1 MNIPT
6 DDQNIFL
13 ENIIDTIRESLII
26 LDEQMRV
33 LTVNRSFLTQFQIT
47 LEETEGQLVY
57 DLGNGQWDIPML
69 HYLLENIIPYQTIFE
84 NFEVRHQFETIGEK
98 VMQLNARRLVRANGK
113 SAMILLAIEDITD
126 KYIMKQQLQES
137 ETLYRKFT
145 EEANSI
151 VIGLDSNG
159 IIRFFN
165 HFSEKVFGYHRNE
178 VIGKQFLGTILPSV
192 DCRGNDYT
200 TIVNEFL
207 IKPEKFYAQE
217 CEGIRKDGSKVWFSF
232 STKGIRA
239 TNGTVSEIII
249 NGNDIT
255 ELQEARHQLKEKS
268 VMLDTLLTFIP
279 DGVIVCDAGNIVRY
293 TSRNIE
299 GILKL
304 SAESLLN
311 TSGNECLQKIKLYH
325 SDGSRITSH
334 EELPMYKV
342 VQCGKPCSE
351 HDLFLKLDGSTR
363 TVSIDA
369 APIFDPFNNVTG
381 AVGVWHDVTDQ
392 KSVERALRESE
403 NLFRAAVENY
413 TSLFVIYDKNRRMQY
428 MNKFGL
434 HITGLNEKQIAGK
447 IDEEI
452 LPPVVYKHY
461 LPYLIR
467 AIETKEKQHF
477 EFDLT
482 INDDFYSYI
491 NDYVPLLNE
500 NGEIYQVLSIAMD
513 ITDRKKAEKAMK
525 ESEERF
531 RTLADNISQLAW
543 MADTNG
549 SIFWFNKR
557 WYEYTGTTYEEIKQK
572 GLSIIVDPD
581 YFEKVMSGYVESIKK
596 GTPWTATFPMR
607 KYDGSYRWFLS
618 HAMPIYDDNHTIVR
632 WFGTNTDVTDLRETQ
647 QQLRDAAERFQRMMA
662 SNIIGLAI
670 VDLDGPIL
678 SGNRYYYNLT
688 GYSEEEFTKKQVT
701 WKSITPPEYLPLD
714 YNAMKEMLQNGS
726 CTPYEKE
733 YIRKDG
739 NRVWV
744 LIAFTALPG
753 SENRCIAYIL
763 DISDRKYA
771 LKEAQQRRAEIEAI
785 LNSIPDGYIIL
796 NPEGYIEKM
805 NERARSII
813 GWTEQIAALPAEER
827 IGKLHFL
834 NEAGERYP
842 IEQIP
847 SWRALH
853 GETVRE
859 MILQLKLNNK
869 SIWLTSSASPIVF
882 DGKMLGAI
890 LEFSDITELHKL
902 QEQITDERNFVNA
915 ILQTSGALIAVLDNN
930 LRIMRFNKMC
940 EEITGFTADEVKN
953 RSILDMLI
961 PEEEQE
967 ALLKAAQR
975 FNRDE
980 PVLEHENH
988 WKTKSGKKHF
998 IRWRNTA
1005 WFDSVGNVKII
1016 IATGIDIT
1024 DRMQLEQ
1031 QLRTFKS
1038 RLELRAE
1045 ELAEANR
1052 DLESFS
1058 YSVSH
1063 DLRSPLNAVKGFT
1076 SILEEDFY
1084 ENLNGEGHEYLQRI
1098 KSGIDK
1104 MTELINDILNLS
1116 KIGRQEVKREE
1127 IDLSSM
1133 VRNYLKDLASIEPG
1147 RNTEFIIEEG
1157 VTTNADPRLVHVEL
1171 ENLLRNAWKFTS
1183 KKDVTRIE
1191 FGSRHL
1197 DGKTVFYVKDNGI
1210 GFDQK
1215 FAENIFEPFRRVHSE
1230 KEFSGTG
1237 IGLSIV
1243 QRVVKKHNGEVWAE
1257 GTPGMGA
1264 AFYFTLGR

>member
-1 MNIPT
+1 MNIPN
-6 DDQNIFL
+6 DDQRIFL
-13 ENIIDTIRESLII
+13 ENIIDTIQESLIV

-33 LTVNRSFLTQFQIT
+33 LTVNRSFLTQFQVSP
-47 LEETEGQLVY
+47 EETEGRLIY
-57 DLGNGQWDIPML
+57 YLGNGQWDIPQL
-69 HYLLENIIPYQTIFE
+69 HDLLENIIPHQTRFE
-84 NFEVRHQFETIGEK
+84 NFEVQHRFETIGEK
-98 VMQLNARRLVRANGK
+98 VMQLNARRLVRADGK

-126 KYIMKQQLQES
+126 RYNMRQQLQES

-151 VIGLDSNG
+151 VIGLDRNG
-159 IIRFFN
+159 IISFFN
-165 HFSEKVFGYHRNE
+165 RFSEKLFGYQRNE
-178 VIGKQFLGTILPSV
+178 VIGKPFLGTILPSV
-192 DCRGNDYT
+192 DCRSNDYN
-200 TIVNEFL
+200 TIVNEIL

-239 TNGTVSEIII
+239 LNGTVSEIII
-249 NGNDIT
+249 DGNDIT
-255 ELQEARHQLKEKS
+255 ELQEARLQLKENS
-268 VMLDTLLTFIP
+268 AMLDTLLTFIP
-279 DGVIVCDAGNIVRY
+279 DGVIVCDAENIIRY
-293 TSRNIE
+293 TSRSIE
-299 GILKL
+299 KIFNLP
-304 SAESLLN
+304 AEYLLN

-325 SDGSRITSH
+325 SDGSQITSP

-351 HDLFLKLDGSTR
+351 YELFLQLDGTTK

-369 APIFDPFNNVTG
+369 APIFDTNHQVTG

-392 KSVERALRESE
+392 KNVERALRESE

-413 TSLFVIYDKNRRMQY
+413 TSLFVIYNKNRRMQY

-434 HITGLNEKQIAGK
+434 HITGLSEKQIAGK

-452 LPPVVYKHY
+452 IPPEIYKHY

-467 AIETKEKQHF
+467 AIETKKKQHF

-482 INDDFYSYI
+482 VNGNFYSYI

-500 NGEIYQVLSIAMD
+500 NGEVYQILSIAMD
-513 ITDRKKAEKAMK
+513 ITERKKAEKAMK

-557 WYEYTGTTYEEIKQK
+557 WYEYTGTTHDEIKQK

-581 YFEKVMSGYVESIKK
+581 YFEEVMSGYVESVKSGK
-596 GTPWTATFPMR
+596 PWTATFPMR

-618 HAMPIYDDNHTIVR
+618 HAMPIYNGDHTIIR
-632 WFGTNTDVTDLRETQ
+632 WFGTNTDVTDLREVQ
-647 QQLRDAAERFQRMMA
+647 QQLHVAAERFQRMMS
-662 SNIIGLAI
+662 SNIIGLVIA
-670 VDLDGPIL
+670 DFDGSII
-678 SGNRYYYNLT
+678 SGNDYYYNLT
-688 GYSEEEFTKKQVT
+688 GYTEEEFTKKLVT
-701 WKSITPPEYLPLD
+701 WKSITPPEYLPMD
-714 YNAMKEMLQNGS
+714 YHAIDQMRQNGS
-726 CTPYEKE
+726 FPPYEKE

-739 NRVWV
+739 TRIWV

-771 LKEAQQRRAEIEAI
+771 LKEAQQRHAEIEAI
-785 LNSIPDGYIIL
+785 LNSITDGYIIM
-796 NPEGYIEKM
+796 NPEGYIEQM
-805 NERARSII
+805 NERARSMI

-859 MILQLKLNNK
+859 MILQLKFNNK

-890 LEFSDITELHKL
+890 LEFADITELHKL
-902 QEQITDERNFVNA
+902 QEQIAEERNFVNA
-915 ILQTSGALIAVLDNN
+915 ILQTSGALITILDNN
-930 LRIMRFNKMC
+930 LRIIRFNKTC

-953 RSILDMLI
+953 RSILDLFI
-961 PEEEQE
+961 PEEEQD
-967 ALLKAAQR
+967 ALLKAAQH

-1005 WFDSVGNVKII
+1005 WFDADGNVKII

-1024 DRMQLEQ
+1024 DRLQLEQ
-1031 QLRTFKS
+1031 QLRSYKTN
-1038 RLELRAE
+1038 LEFRAE
-1045 ELAEANR
+1045 ELAESNQ

-1063 DLRSPLNAVKGFT
+1063 DLRSPLSAVKGFT
-1076 SILEEDFY
+1076 NILQEDYFDKFDEE
-1084 ENLNGEGHEYLQRI
+1084 GREYLHRI
-1098 KSGIDK
+1098 KAGVDK
-1104 MTELINDILNLS
+1104 MAELINDILNLS
-1116 KIGRQEVKREE
+1116 KIGRQQVKREI

-1133 VRNYLKDLASIEPG
+1133 VRYYLKELTTIEPG
-1147 RNTEFIIEEG
+1147 RKTEFAIEEN
-1157 VTTNADPRLVHVEL
+1157 VMSNADPRLVHVEL

-1183 KKDVTRIE
+1183 KKEITRIE
-1191 FGSRHL
+1191 FGSIHL
-1197 DGKTVFYVKDNGI
+1197 DGKTVFYLRDNGI

-1215 FAENIFEPFRRVHSE
+1215 FAKKIFEPFRRVHSE
-1230 KEFSGTG
+1230 NEYGGTG

-1243 QRVVKKHNGEVWAE
+1243 QRVVKKHNGEIWAE
-1257 GTPGMGA
+1257 GTPDVGA
-1264 AFYFTLGR
+1264 AFYFTLDG